1 MAPRKA
7 AALKK
12 ESQTAASPI
21 PNLVICFRKSNT
33 PALPPS
39 PDTQEKVKSK
49 PMAKA
54 NCLRIAKRQTSEGG
68 ADGPCAKRGQAQQ
81 GTKRRRTSA
90 KLAAVVQTQSQENV
104 NAPSPA
110 TRQIYQ
116 TETDR

>member
-12 ESQTAASPI
+12 ESQTAASPVR
-21 PNLVICFRKSNT
+21 NLGNVFGKSNT
-33 PALPPS
+33 
-39 PDTQEKVKSK
+39 QETVQSKSESE
-49 PMAKA
+49 AGA
-54 NCLRIAKRQTSEGG
+54 NW
-68 ADGPCAKRGQAQQ
+68 PCAKRGQAQQ

-104 NAPSPA
+104 NAPSLA

-116 TETDR
+116 TETER